1 MNLSIPMRRDVRLK
15 AKLKGLPTP
24 DDFEIVTAA
33 APAAGSGDV
42 LVRNRYFLVS
52 ASLRAMISEGAE
64 DVPGVPFPCLSAGD
78 ALMGEALGEVVSAPA
93 GSGLSSGDIVT
104 HFHGWRDYAMVPA
117 WGCQRVGEA
126 LPKPAGYLGYLGHGW
141 TAYAALTRG
150 VPIRPGDTVFV
161 TSAAGAIGAMAG
173 QIARRLGAGRVI
185 GSTSSHDKARRLV
198 SELGYDA
205 AVMRGGS
212 TPFAEQLL
220 EAAQGGIDVLIDSV
234 GGEQLQAAV
243 TAAREG
249 ARFLILGALSGQL
262 AATGTGRT
270 APAEID
276 TVQFLLKRITMRGYS
291 ADDNPEAKGEWFERF
306 AQWLRAGEIVFPH
319 TVIDGLDNAPS
330 ALCDTSS
337 GRYLG
342 TVLVKL

>member
-1 MNLSIPMRRDVRLK
+1 MRREVRLK
-15 AKLKGLPTP
+15 AKLNGLPTP
-24 DDFEIVTAA
+24 NDFEIVTAV
-33 APAAGSGDV
+33 APDVGPQDV
-42 LVRNRYFLVS
+42 LVRNRYFLIS

-64 DVPGVPFPCLSAGD
+64 NVQGVPFPCLSAGD
-78 ALMGEALGEVVSAPA
+78 VLMGEALGEVMKAPI
-93 GSGLSSGDIVT
+93 GSGLSTGDIVT
-104 HFHGWRDYAMVPA
+104 HFYGWRDYALVPT
-117 WGCQRVGEA
+117 WICHRVGEA
-126 LPKPAGYLGYLGHGW
+126 LPDPVGYLGYLGHGW

-150 VPIRPGDTVFV
+150 VSIRPGDTVFV

-185 GSTSSHDKARRLV
+185 GSTSSRDKAQRLV

-205 AVMRGGS
+205 AVIRGSS
-212 TPFAEQLL
+212 TPFAEQVRDVAL
-220 EAAQGGIDVLIDSV
+220 GGIDVLIDSV
-234 GGEQLQAAV
+234 GGDQLQAAI
-243 TAAREG
+243 ASARER

-262 AATGTGRT
+262 AAVGTGRT

-291 ADDNPEAKGEWFERF
+291 ADDNPEAKDEWFQRF
-306 AQWLRAGEIVFPH
+306 AQWLHAGAIAFPH
-319 TVIDGLDNAPS
+319 TVIGGLDDAPS
-330 ALCDTSS
+330 ALCDTAR